1 MEKNKI
7 ILKDKNGNKNEYRIL
22 LTIETNNNKNYILYT
37 NDIKNNKGN
46 SIVYVNSYVL
56 SEKGNMTKFK
66 DLEESEYEL
75 IDNILSSLEV

>member
-22 LTIETNNNKNYILYT
+22 LNIETNNNKNYILYT

-66 DLEESEYEL
+66 NLDESEYEL
-75 IDNILSSLEV
+75 IDNILSSLEG